1 MTRLSNRL
9 AKLAERRTILNSQ
22 IYVLEHKRDYNS
34 GYLSPFSDEEET
46 CLYYLHEELSDLEL
60 TIARLSKKS

>member
-1 MTRLSNRL
+1 MNRLSNRL
-9 AKLAERRTILNSQ
+9 AKLAKRRDVLNSQ

-34 GYLSPFSDEEET
+34 DYLSPFSDEEKT

-60 TIARLSKKS
+60 TINRLSKKG

>member
-1 MTRLSNRL
+1 MNRLSNRL
-9 AKLAERRTILNSQ
+9 AKLAKRRTVLNSQ

-34 GYLSPFSDEEET
+34 DYLTQFSDEEET